1 MRRVLISPNN
11 TVWRNAAGYL
21 AVAILL
27 PVAVVVKLV
36 TMPFERPLQRSASE
50 VATYLRDFIDG
61 TSGDWDWDDFT
72 SIPTADPSL
81 EAIRQRA
88 IEVGHLGTSEAA
100 KTLEQLHSEAQR
112 LASTE

>member
-72 SIPTADPSL
+72 SIPIADPSL